1 MSTANTTKKKALGRG
16 LSALL
21 ENGETDI
28 TTTKSPLA
36 ANNTLAGTI
45 PLLDISQIE
54 ANPFQPRTH
63 FEEEALNEL
72 SLSIK
77 EHGIIQPVTVRKLG
91 YDKYQLISGERRFR
105 ASQLA
110 GLKQIPAYIRIA
122 NDQSMLEMALVENI
136 QRENLDAIEVAISY
150 QRLIDECNL
159 TQEQLSEKVAKQ
171 RSTVTN
177 YLRLLKLPAAIQMG
191 IRDGIITMGHAR
203 TLINAGD
210 KERQL
215 ELYKIIT
222 ENELSV
228 RGAEELARGEKPK
241 TVKNIKDEMQEQKKQ
256 GSVPSLNNEH
266 KTIENNLKEFFSADV
281 QLSIAKSGKGKIIL
295 PFESEQDLKIIL
307 EMLSLQ

>member
-1 MSTANTTKKKALGRG
+1 MSTANNTKKKALGRG

-21 ENGETDI
+21 QNGDTDI
-28 TTTKSPLA
+28 TTTSSPIA

-45 PLLDISQIE
+45 PMLDISQIE

-63 FEEEALNEL
+63 FEEEALLEL
-72 SLSIK
+72 RDSIK

-122 NDQSMLEMALVENI
+122 NDQTMLEMALVENI

-177 YLRLLKLPAAIQMG
+177 YLRLLKLPAQIQMG
-191 IRDGIITMGHAR
+191 IRDSVISMGHAR
-203 TLINAGD
+203 TLINIID
-210 KERQL
+210 KDKQI
-215 ELYKIIT
+215 ELYNAIV

-228 RGAEELARGEKPK
+228 RGAEELVRGEKPK
-241 TVKNIKDEMQEQKKQ
+241 TIKNIKDELSENKKPSNNIKPLTTEQLAIQ
-256 GSVPSLNNEH
+256 
-266 KTIENNLKEFFSADV
+266 NNLKDFFSAEV
-281 QLSIAKSGKGKIIL
+281 ELNISRNGKGKIVL

-307 EMLSLQ
+307 EMLNL